1 MVSPASEA
9 RLRSV
14 KYLLQAAG
22 VAAAYFI
29 AGKIGL
35 AVPFTHTNVS
45 ALWPPAG
52 LALAAVLLFGYQMW
66 PAIFLGAFLVNFVTP
81 IPAIAA
87 LGIAAGNTLAA
98 LAGAY
103 LLRRNPRF
111 NPALVRISDAIRF
124 ILLGGVVGSL
134 ISASNGVLVLS
145 AAQLHPWASL
155 GVAWLVWWLG
165 DTMGVLI
172 VAPLVLGVAGRR
184 DLLGGRSLAEASAL
198 LLTTAVAAIVV
209 FDDRVMFVFNEE
221 LFAFFLVPF
230 VIWGATR
237 FGTAGSAAVMA
248 VIASIAVW
256 ESAQDSGPFVH
267 AAGVFHGAALLQL
280 FLGVVSVTGL
290 ILAAVICERDTAEET
305 LKRRQELQRQ
315 TELLH
320 AITQNAT
327 AGLLMIDLNSRC
339 TFMNPAAERIT
350 GFSFAEMNG
359 RIPHE
364 VLHHTRPDGSP
375 YPPAECPL
383 NRALPRMQPMHDIE
397 EFFIHKQG
405 HFYPVRCS
413 ARPIVEDGKAIGTV
427 WEVQDVT
434 RQKKTEKALLES
446 EKLALMGRTSAVI
459 AHEINNPLAAITNL
473 VYLLQQHPTLD
484 EGAQAHVLA
493 LRKEVARVAHI
504 TKQTLGF
511 YRTAQ
516 TPMPVR
522 LSQVADEAI
531 EACAK
536 IVKEKGVNIAR
547 NYQSLGDI
555 QGYPIELRQVFVNL
569 LDNAI
574 EAVRPGGNIVVDVSE
589 VESARDHRP
598 SVKVVVSDDGPG
610 IPTELKSEIFEPFF
624 STKGEK
630 GTGLG
635 LWVTR
640 SIVYKHE
647 GSIEVLGN
655 GGPGPRGT
663 AFSIVLPKTLG

>member
-1 MVSPASEA
+1 MVSLTSEA
-9 RLRSV
+9 RPRPI
-14 KYLLQAAG
+14 KYILQTAG

-29 AGKIGL
+29 GGKIGL

-52 LALAAVLLFGYQMW
+52 LSLAAALLFGYRVW
-66 PAIFLGAFLVNFVTP
+66 PGIFLGAFLVNFLTP
-81 IPAIAA
+81 IPAPAA
-87 LGIAAGNTLAA
+87 LGIAFGNTLAA
-98 LAGAY
+98 LTASY
-103 LLRRNPRF
+103 WLKRSPRF
-111 NPALVRISDAIRF
+111 NPALVRVSDVIRF
-124 ILLGGVVGSL
+124 ILLGAVVGSL
-134 ISASNGVLVLS
+134 ISASNGVLVMT
-145 AAQLHPWASL
+145 AAQLHPWANPGL
-155 GVAWLVWWLG
+155 AWLVWWLG
-165 DTMGVLI
+165 DAMGVLI
-172 VAPLVLGVAGRR
+172 VAPLLLGVWRRR
-184 DLLGGRSLAEASAL
+184 DLLRGRSIAEATAL
-198 LLTTAVAAIVV
+198 LLATAVATFVV
-209 FDDRVMFVFNEE
+209 FDDRVLFVLNEQ

-237 FGTAGSAAVMA
+237 FGTAGSAGVMA
-248 VIASIAVW
+248 VIAAIAVW
-256 ESAQDSGPFVH
+256 ESAQDSGPFVQ
-267 AAGVFHGAALLQL
+267 AEGAFQGAALLQL

-290 ILAAVICERDTAEET
+290 ILAALICERDTAEET

-327 AGLLMIDLNSRC
+327 AGLLMIDVNSRC

-350 GFSFAEMNG
+350 GFSFREMNG
-359 RIPHE
+359 RVPHE

-383 NRALPRMQPMHDIE
+383 NRALPLMDPVQDIE
-397 EFFIHKQG
+397 ESFIHKQG

-413 ARPIVEDGKAIGTV
+413 ARPIVENGAAIGTV
-427 WEVQDVT
+427 WEVQDIT
-434 RQKKTEKALLES
+434 RQKKTEQALLES

-473 VYLLQQHPTLD
+473 VYLLQNHPTLD
-484 EGAQAHVLA
+484 EGAHRHVAA

-511 YRTAQ
+511 YRSAQ
-516 TPMPVR
+516 RPVPVR
-522 LSQVADEAI
+522 LSQVADDAI

-536 IVKEKGVNIAR
+536 TVKEKGVNIAR
-547 NYQSLGDI
+547 NYQSIGEI

-574 EAVRPGGNIVVDVSE
+574 EAVSPGGNVAVDVSE
-589 VESARDHRP
+589 VKSARDHRP

-647 GSIEVLGN
+647 GSIEVMGN
-655 GGPGPRGT
+655 GGASPRGT
-663 AFSIVLPKTLG
+663 AFSIVLPKSLG